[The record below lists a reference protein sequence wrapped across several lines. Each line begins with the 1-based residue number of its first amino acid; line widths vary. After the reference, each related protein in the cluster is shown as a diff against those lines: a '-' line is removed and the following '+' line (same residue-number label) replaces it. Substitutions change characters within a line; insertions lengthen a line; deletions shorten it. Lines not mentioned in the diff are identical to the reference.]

1 MKIRKNDTVKI
12 IAGKDRGKTG
22 KVLKVFPEK
31 ASIVVEGVNVLVKH
45 VKARKNGEKGQKI
58 YFPGRIYVSKTM
70 LVCPKCGKA
79 TRVSMSIA
87 SKDLKQKKD
96 RVCKKCTHSLT
107 A

>member
-1 MKIRKNDTVKI
+1 MKIRKNDTVKV

-22 KVLKVFPEK
+22 KVLKVYPEK
-31 ASIVVEGVNVLVKH
+31 NSIVVEGVNVLVKH
-45 VKARKNGEKGQKI
+45 VKAKKNGEKGQKI
-58 YFPGRIYVSKTM
+58 YFPSRIYTSKTM

-79 TRVSMSIA
+79 TRVSMSIG

-96 RVCKKCTHSLT
+96 RVCKKCTQSLS